1 MSQHPAAP
9 TETAP
14 RQEQSVPPTT
24 VGIREQLD
32 ATSHVVASA
41 HDAYLQEA
49 RESVR
54 WERRG
59 PLRRLVRRPASA

>member
-1 MSQHPAAP
+1 MSQHPAAQA
-9 TETAP
+9 ETVL
-14 RQEQSVPPTT
+14 RQEQSVPTT
-24 VGIREQLD
+24 VGVREQLD
-32 ATSHVVASA
+32 ATTRVVASA

-59 PLRRLVRRPASA
+59 PLRRLVRRPAPA